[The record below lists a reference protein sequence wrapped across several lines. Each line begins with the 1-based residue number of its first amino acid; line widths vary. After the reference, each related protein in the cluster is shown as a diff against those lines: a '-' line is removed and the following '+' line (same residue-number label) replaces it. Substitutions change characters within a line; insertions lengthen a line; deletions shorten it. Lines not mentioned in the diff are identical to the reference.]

1 MKIIVPIGISGSGKT
16 RLYRMRY
23 SDLAIVSP
31 DLIRKE
37 LTGSISDQTKNREV
51 FQRVDKLVEQLVKEG
66 RDFFYDATNVN
77 TDFRKA
83 FAEKF
88 RGTDVEIVYVILPAD
103 VAVSMK
109 RIKNDLKESVDRAN
123 VPTHALV
130 RQFGMYNHSLKTKF
144 EGENV
149 QEIIYIK
156 PGELDD

>member
-1 MKIIVPIGISGSGKT
+1 
-16 RLYRMRY
+16 MRY

-83 FAEKF
+83 FVEKF
-88 RGTDVEIVYVILPAD
+88 RGTDVEIIYVILPAD